1 MSRILVLGAY
11 GVLGSTLCPKIVEHG
26 HIVFRQGRS
35 IFAEICVDPADS
47 DAMMVILMRVQADI
61 IVNLVALTDVEQC
74 EINPREAYRA
84 NVQVVES
91 VVHALDRF
99 IGDQM
104 PHLIQISTDQVYDG
118 QGPHKENRVD
128 PCNVYALSK
137 LAAEF
142 VVARRNVTVLRTN
155 FIGHSD
161 CDGRTGL
168 TDWIINSLSTMQR
181 IVVFEDILFSAL
193 HIDMLCQAI
202 ELAIRMQHPGTFN
215 VGCRDGGSK
224 AYLAFALADRLGFD
238 SSLMIVGHSHESKLR
253 ARRPLDMRMNV
264 SRFEHYFGF
273 TAPTFESQIDLVAK
287 EYLHAQTAT

>member
-1 MSRILVLGAY
+1 M
-11 GVLGSTLCPKIVEHG
+11 LGSTLCRKIVECG

-35 IFAEICVDPADS
+35 ISAEICVDPVDS
-47 DAMMVILMRVQADI
+47 DAMMVVLRKIQADT

-91 VVHALDRF
+91 VVHALDKF
-99 IGDQM
+99 NGDQM

-118 QGPHKENRVD
+118 QGPHRENRVD

-142 VVARRNVTVLRTN
+142 VVARRSVTVLRTN
-155 FIGHSD
+155 FIGHSH
-161 CDGRTGL
+161 CGGRTGL
-168 TDWIINSLSTMQR
+168 TDWIINALSAKQR
-181 IVVFEDILFSAL
+181 IVVFEDVLFSAL

-202 ELAIRMQHPGTFN
+202 ELAIRKQHAGIFN

-224 AYLAFALADRLGFD
+224 AYLAFALAERLGFD
-238 SSLMIVGHSHESKLR
+238 ASLLTVGHSHESKLR

-264 SRFEHYFGF
+264 SHFELYFGF
-273 TAPTFESQIDLVAK
+273 IAPTFESQIDLVAK
-287 EYLHAQTAT
+287 EYRHAQTAT